1 MLEARAFE
9 PEFLRK
15 LDRLVLG
22 IKRARTVRAGQRAL
36 GRVQGLGIEPENFK
50 EYAPGDDLRFLD
62 WNAFARLDE
71 LMLRTYRA
79 DRQVEV
85 TALVDASA
93 SMGLP
98 ERDDKLGLA
107 LAIGASLA
115 YIGMADNDA
124 VRIGAFAMHRG
135 SMKLEATPFH
145 RRRESYL
152 NFKPFVTSVKA
163 GGETRL
169 GAAVDQLLLQ
179 RRPAGT
185 VVVISDFLVNESDV
199 EDALK
204 RLVAARH
211 DVKVIHVMGEQ
222 ESTAVV
228 SAGAV
233 SHSRRRD
240 RRSSRDRARSVGGRR
255 DPAQGRK
262 DRRAH
267 PRDLH
272 RARDHLCAGV
282 RRGQPGKLYGARTP
296 AARNR
301 EIAVGLLNPQ
311 NFIYG
316 LSLALLVLIY
326 LRSRSRPTIEVSSLM
341 LFDEA
346 PAPVASVRHVR
357 LDPLFWLEMATLAAL
372 TLAIAGLYVMRPP
385 APGHGRIHALV
396 FDLGAGMSAREGS
409 STRLDQARRDAMEII
424 NQAPAGDEFSVIA
437 YALEA
442 QARHPQTAN
451 LADLRKA
458 LDDLVP
464 MAVPARTAAL
474 RAALIRARGA
484 SEIDLFADR
493 PPAPA
498 ILGRRRL
505 DGAGKF
511 PPGRLRRLQSGDR
524 VARSRH
530 PGLDARPRRDSQFL
544 RAASSRELAIDLG
557 RQRGVS
563 SDHDARAA

>member
-15 LDRLVLG
+15 LDRMVLG

-145 RRRESYL
+145 RRRELYL
-152 NFKPFVTSVKA
+152 NFKPFVTSVRA

-169 GAAVDQLLLQ
+169 GNAVDELLLQ

-185 VVVISDFLVNESDV
+185 VVVISDFLVSEGDV

-204 RLVAARH
+204 RLIAARH

-222 ESTAVV
+222 ES
-228 SAGAV
+228 SG
-233 SHSRRRD
+233 SYPPGLYRIRD
-240 RRSSRDRARSVGGRR
+240 AETGE
-255 DPAQGRK
+255 
-262 DRRAH
+262 
-267 PRDLH
+267 
-272 RARDHLCAGV
+272 V
-282 RRGQPGKLYGARTP
+282 RETILGP
-296 AARNR
+296 AAVGALRHKVERIAARIR
-301 EIAVGLLNPQ
+301 EIC
-311 NFIYG
+311 
-316 LSLALLVLIY
+316 
-326 LRSRSRPTIEVSSLM
+326 TT
-341 LFDEA
+341 
-346 PAPVASVRHVR
+346 H
-357 LDPLFWLEMATLAAL
+357 
-372 TLAIAGLYVMRPP
+372 AINYAQ
-385 APGHGRIHALV
+385 A
-396 FDLGAGMSAREGS
+396 FGAGNLESF
-409 STRLDQARRDAMEII
+409 ME
-424 NQAPAGDEFSVIA
+424 
-437 YALEA
+437 
-442 QARHPQTAN
+442 
-451 LADLRKA
+451 
-458 LDDLVP
+458 
-464 MAVPARTAAL
+464 
-474 RAALIRARGA
+474 
-484 SEIDLFADR
+484 
-493 PPAPA
+493 
-498 ILGRRRL
+498 
-505 DGAGKF
+505 
-511 PPGRLRRLQSGDR
+511 
-524 VARSRH
+524 
-530 PGLDARPRRDSQFL
+530 
-544 RAASSRELAIDLG
+544 RELPLLG
-557 RQRGVS
+557 IVR
-563 SDHDARAA
+563 